1 VSEPL
6 LSVEDLAAL
15 LGVPIGTVYA
25 WNHKGVGP
33 RRVHLGKH
41 VRFRRSDVDGW
52 LDAQYADEQP
62 AA

>member
-1 VSEPL
+1 MSEPL
-6 LSVEDLAAL
+6 LSVEDLATR

-33 RRVHLGKH
+33 RRVRVGKH
-41 VRFRRSDVDGW
+41 IRYTAASVDAWIEQQSDDR
-52 LDAQYADEQP
+52 QP